1 MSSRTKLM
9 PIVAGRQGR
18 DSNAPF
24 STVATPRLSG
34 KKAACPK
41 KLITALGIF
50 IALSTVS
57 ALAISLYLLIVVTAA
72 TTSISTG
79 TASKRRRF
87 YFLN

>member
-1 MSSRTKLM
+1 MSSRTQLM
-9 PIVAGRQGR
+9 PIVAGRQGG

-24 STVATPRLSG
+24 STVATPRLTG
-34 KKAACPK
+34 KKATCPK
-41 KLITALGIF
+41 KLITALGIL
-50 IALSTVS
+50 IALFAMS
-57 ALAISLYLLIVVTAA
+57 ALAINIYLLIIVTAA